1 MVFKTSGGWKKFVK
15 HDFSAALH
23 HDGVSHLAS
32 VFITKSKIAT
42 EKLKI
47 SFNEPACFVCNRN
60 FTL

>member
-1 MVFKTSGGWKKFVK
+1 MVFKTSDGWKKFVK
-15 HDFSAALH
+15 HDFSAALD

-32 VFITKSKIAT
+32 VFITKIAT